1 MVNTFHEPVMGWTND
16 ISGAA
21 GVVAG
26 AAEGLLKSLH
36 CKKDKLADM
45 VPADMCINAAITIA
59 WELQKKQ

>member
-1 MVNTFHEPVMGWTND
+1 MGWTND

-36 CKKDKLADM
+36 CNKEKLADM
-45 VPADMCINAAITIA
+45 VPADMCVNASLTIA
-59 WELQKKQ
+59 WELEKKE